1 MAGAMASVLVHYEFE
16 EGDESLNLVRPLSST
31 TPPALP
37 FPLTNKRSNDAWFAT
52 LPEAT
57 RIALERVARANAEPW
72 HGGERVLGAVVT
84 PIN

>member
-1 MAGAMASVLVHYEFE
+1 MASVLVHYEFE
-16 EGDESLNLVRPLSST
+16 EGDESFNLVRPIST
-31 TPPALP
+31 TASAAPPALP

-57 RIALERVARANAEPW
+57 RIALERVAETNASPW
-72 HGGERVLGAVVT
+72 RGGDRVPGAVVT